1 MEIAAVDVTI
11 CIIIA
16 ISGIISLIRGF
27 IKEAMSLVI
36 WLAAFFVAMSFK
48 EVFAEL
54 LVGLIELASMRQ
66 LAAWGILFVATL
78 LLGAMVNFNKLFFSR
93 CRTIYV
99 AKPRSYVGK
108 VGGSVG
114 IWRRLPRNRLH
125 QIMKTASHS
134 HKLPQT
140 YDSTREHLIPSHS
153 TLSHRF
159 FWDVA
164 TWEVAPSI
172 LKIAHPHVGVC

>member
-78 LLGAMVNFNKLFFSR
+78 LLGAMVNFLLGKLVTSTGLGGTD
-93 CRTIYV
+93 RTLGLVFGVFRGLLIV
-99 AKPRSYVGK
+99 LALVVVVPKA
-108 VGGSVG
+108 
-114 IWRRLPRNRLH
+114 LPVD
-125 QIMKTASHS
+125 QDSWWTAS
-134 HKLPQT
+134 Q
-140 YDSTREHLIPSHS
+140 LIPLFQS
-153 TLSHRF
+153 F
-159 FWDVA
+159 EDVGRETA
-164 TWEVAPSI
+164 AAFSDLIMGWI
-172 LKIAHPHVGVC
+172 